1 MSALC
6 VPGLDHESQFAS
18 GPGFKPKQPDS
29 VVNPICR
36 RSFRDVLPCDGP
48 ISIMTGVRLRHV
60 GDMQMVHLNRMK
72 SWPWAYDD
80 VINLPLTLY
89 ETEPWTPARPLA
101 DSRIALVST
110 AAVHRRDDKRF
121 SLSARDFRHL
131 GTNDR
136 DLVQSHHSG
145 DHDRTGFQQDLNLIL
160 PFDRLGELVEA
171 GELGSVGQTHYSF
184 LGGSPPD
191 EMERAARKAAGE
203 MKAEGVDTVLLCP
216 V

>member
-1 MSALC
+1 M
-6 VPGLDHESQFAS
+6 
-18 GPGFKPKQPDS
+18 
-29 VVNPICR
+29 CR
-36 RSFRDVLPCDGP
+36 RDLRDVLPCGGLT
-48 ISIMTGVRLRHV
+48 SIMPGIRVSSRHV
-60 GDMQMVHLNRMK
+60 GDKLMVHLNRMK

-89 ETEPWTPARPLA
+89 DTEPWTPARPLA
-101 DSRIALVST
+101 DSCIALVST

-121 SLSARDFRHL
+121 SLSARDFRRL
-131 GTNDR
+131 GTHDR
-136 DLVQSHHSG
+136 DLIQSHHSG

-171 GELGSVGQTHYSF
+171 GELGSIGPTHYSF

-191 EMERAARKAAGE
+191 EMERAARKAAEE

>member
-1 MSALC
+1 MPNIR
-6 VPGLDHESQFAS
+6 VS
-18 GPGFKPKQPDS
+18 G
-29 VVNPICR
+29 
-36 RSFRDVLPCDGP
+36 
-48 ISIMTGVRLRHV
+48 RHV

-101 DSRIALVST
+101 ESRIALVST

-121 SLSARDFRHL
+121 SLSARDFRRI

-136 DLVQSHHSG
+136 DLIQSHHSG

-171 GELGSVGQTHYSF
+171 GELGSIGPTHYSF

-191 EMERAARKAAGE
+191 QMERAARKAAQE